1 LVVFGVLRMKTT
13 AAMLAA
19 FVLCMNAS
27 AGEMDLSFNSDAFR
41 FIYGQEFENNNLA
54 WDAGLLNNSDKG
66 YIVNAS
72 LYLTGFASDGNNPL
86 EAGLGGR
93 SGYVDGD
100 DSDQTGIP
108 LALGG
113 YLKYTLP
120 NLNRIS
126 IRGDAYYAPDIL
138 TAMDL
143 EKYEDYTLKVSYNLL
158 READIY
164 VGVRY
169 VKAEFD
175 NNSSQLIDNGMHL
188 GIDLRF

>member
-1 LVVFGVLRMKTT
+1 MKIT

-19 FVLCMNAS
+19 FLLCMNAF
-27 AGEMDLSFNSDAFR
+27 AGEFDLSFNSDAFR
-41 FIYGQEFENNNLA
+41 FIYGQDFEDNNLA

-66 YIVNAS
+66 YVINAS
-72 LYLTGFASDGNNPL
+72 LYLTGFASDGDNPL

-100 DSDQTGIP
+100 NSDQTGIP

-120 NLNRIS
+120 NFNRIS
-126 IRGDAYYAPDIL
+126 IRGDAYFAPDIL

-143 EKYEDYTLKVSYNLL
+143 EKYEDYTLRVAYNLMQ
-158 READIY
+158 EADIY

-175 NNSSQLIDNGMHL
+175 NDTSQLIDNGMHL